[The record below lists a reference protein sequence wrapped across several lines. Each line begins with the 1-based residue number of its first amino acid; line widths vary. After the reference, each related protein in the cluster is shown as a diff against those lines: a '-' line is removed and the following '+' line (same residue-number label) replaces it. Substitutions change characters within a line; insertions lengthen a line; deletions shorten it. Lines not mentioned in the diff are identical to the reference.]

1 MTAIM
6 EPNQHGARTME
17 LVTAS
22 PVTTD
27 DQKANAAEAENT
39 SLPDRRQNPWTNPQF
54 IVQVL
59 LIVIGVAVATQVRTA
74 GLENAAANLNEKATR
89 MEAQVTSIASSVQT
103 ISTQSAEMRAT
114 QAAMATQI
122 ADLKQSVQMYEARI
136 IVLEKA
142 VARAEARSDVR

>member
-6 EPNQHGARTME
+6 ESNQHEPTLTME
-17 LVTAS
+17 LVTETPMTNEEEKRS
-22 PVTTD
+22 P
-27 DQKANAAEAENT
+27 AEAENN
-39 SLPDRRQNPWTNPQF
+39 LPDRRQNPWTNPQF
-54 IVQVL
+54 LVQVL
-59 LIVIGVAVATQVRTA
+59 LIVVGVAVATQVRTA

-89 MEAQVTSIASSVQT
+89 MEAQVTSIAGSVQV

-114 QAAMATQI
+114 QAAQATQI